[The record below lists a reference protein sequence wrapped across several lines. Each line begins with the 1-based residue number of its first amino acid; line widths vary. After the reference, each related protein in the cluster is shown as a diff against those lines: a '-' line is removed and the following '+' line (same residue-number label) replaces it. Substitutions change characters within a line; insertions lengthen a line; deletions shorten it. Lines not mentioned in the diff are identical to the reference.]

1 MAKQSM
7 LQREAKRTKLVAKYS
22 KKRKEILADLKTAQ
36 NLSEIYAMQKKLQR
50 LPINS
55 SSIRLRNRCWK
66 TGRSRGFYRDFG
78 LSRHVLREMAH
89 ECLLPGVLKQVG
101 KTNILFYS
109 KKAYNIHRI
118 KK

>member
-50 LPINS
+50 LPGNS
-55 SSIRLRNRCWK
+55 LPIRLKNRCWK

-89 ECLLPGVLKQVG
+89 ESLLPGV
-101 KTNILFYS
+101 I
-109 KKAYNIHRI
+109 KASW
-118 KK
+118 